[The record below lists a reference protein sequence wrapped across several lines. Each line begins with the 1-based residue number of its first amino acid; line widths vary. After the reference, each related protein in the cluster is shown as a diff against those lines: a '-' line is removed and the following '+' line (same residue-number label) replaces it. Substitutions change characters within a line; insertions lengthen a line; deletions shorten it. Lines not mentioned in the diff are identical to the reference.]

1 MKTWPTKITEIELKL
16 SQTRVFYQPEIKIT
30 ERRALEEGKGAR
42 AGEKRLAT
50 VFSFSVDFRESF
62 ERQKKK

>member
-1 MKTWPTKITEIELKL
+1 MANENYRNRTKTKPNKG
-16 SQTRVFYQPEIKIT
+16 FYQPEIKIT